1 MSGPFDE
8 GRRARNP
15 EVPSAARADLQPE
28 VPSAARA
35 DLQKDL
41 AEKDRRYVWH
51 PFTQMDE
58 WLRADPLII
67 ERGEGSFL
75 IDVEGNRY
83 LDGVSSLWV
92 TVHGHR
98 KRAIDRAVKAQIDRI
113 AHSTLLG
120 LANVPSIELAERL
133 VAVAPRGL
141 TRVFYSDSGSTAVEI
156 ALKIAFQY
164 QRQSGEK
171 ARTRFIHFANAY
183 HGDTLGSVSVGG
195 IDLFHEI
202 YRPLLFQAIRVPAPH
217 GRRCPDGLDEEACG
231 RESLAALERTLVER
245 GREIAGA
252 IVEPLMQ
259 GAAGMIPQP
268 RGWLAEVRSLC
279 TSHGV
284 LLIADEVATGFGR
297 TGTMFACE
305 QEGVSPDI
313 LCLAKGITGG
323 YLPLAATLTTEEIF
337 NAFLG
342 RTDEFKTFFHGHT
355 YTGNPLA
362 CAAALANLELFE
374 KERTLEKL
382 QPKIR
387 RLTRRLAEIG
397 RLPHVAD
404 VRQRGFMVG
413 IELLADVAANAPYP
427 VEKRVGHRVCLEA
440 RSRGAILRPLGD
452 VVVLMPP
459 LGIKPKELD
468 ALLDITRDS
477 IAAVCASGA

>member
-1 MSGPFDE
+1 VSEPVGE
-8 GRRARNP
+8 
-15 EVPSAARADLQPE
+15 AARA
-28 VPSAARA
+28 R
-35 DLQKDL
+35 QKDL
-41 AEKDRRYVWH
+41 AEKDRRHVWH

-58 WLRADPLII
+58 WLRAEPLII
-67 ERGEGSFL
+67 ERGEGSTL

-98 KRAIDRAVKAQIDRI
+98 KRAIDRAVRAQLGRV

-133 VAVAPRGL
+133 VAIAPRGL

-164 QRQSGEK
+164 QQQRSEK
-171 ARTRFIHFANAY
+171 SRTRF
-183 HGDTLGSVSVGG
+183 
-195 IDLFHEI
+195 
-202 YRPLLFQAIRVPAPH
+202 RVPAPH
-217 GRRCPDGLDEEACG
+217 GRRCPDGFDEAACG
-231 RESLAALERTLVER
+231 RESLARLEQTLAER
-245 GREIAGA
+245 GSEIAAA

-268 RGWLAEVRSLC
+268 PGWLAEVRRLC
-279 TSHGV
+279 TAQGV

-342 RTDEFKTFFHGHT
+342 RYDEFKTFFHGHT

-362 CAAALANLELFE
+362 CAAARANLDLFE

-387 RLTRRLAEIG
+387 RLTGRLAEIG

-404 VRQRGFMVG
+404 VRQRGFMAG
-413 IELLADVAANAPYP
+413 IELLADVPAGVPYP
-427 VEKRVGHRVCLEA
+427 VEKRVGHQVCMEA
-440 RSRGAILRPLGD
+440 RRRGAILRPLGD
-452 VVVLMPP
+452 VIVVMPP
-459 LGIKPKELD
+459 LGIRTKELD

-477 IAAVCASGA
+477 IAAVCGD